1 MRRQILYRLTQYVR
15 MRKLAA
21 LLILTCTLFSTS
33 RAQEILPDFT
43 VVTKGNNKIIISWTN
58 NYPIVTQISVQRSK
72 DSTRGFAT
80 ILSVADPT
88 AQQNG
93 IVDAK
98 ATDAKQF
105 YRLFI
110 VQDNGKFVFTRSKRP
125 FWDTVRVIAN
135 KLQQPAENARRV
147 IITESVT
154 PKQAEEIKEKLQPAS
169 TPVVKVPEP
178 EIFYFIKKRD
188 TLIATIP
195 ASSLK
200 KFRDSVVTKTKDT
213 IAFSTGDTILLK
225 PFVPKEVFKPSRYVY
240 TEKDGNISVSLP
252 SAGLHHYS
260 IKFFDEKSIPLFDI
274 MEVKET
280 PLLID
285 KVNFLRSG
293 WYKFELYEDGKL
305 KEKHKFFIPK
315 DY

>member
-1 MRRQILYRLTQYVR
+1 

-21 LLILTCTLFSTS
+21 LLILTCTLFNTS
-33 RAQEILPDFT
+33 MAQGILPDFS
-43 VVTKGNNKIIISWTN
+43 VITKGNQKVIISWVN
-58 NYPIVTQISVQRSK
+58 NYPVVTQISVQRSK

-80 ILSVADPT
+80 ILSMADPT
-88 AQQNG
+88 APQNG

-110 VQDNGKFVFTRSKRP
+110 VLDNGKFVFTRSKRP
-125 FWDTVRVIAN
+125 LWDTVRVIAN
-135 KLQQPAENARRV
+135 KQQPAENARRV

-154 PKQAEEIKEKLQPAS
+154 PKQAEEIKEKLQPAPP
-169 TPVVKVPEP
+169 TPVVKAPEP
-178 EIFYFIKKRD
+178 EKFYFIKKRD
-188 TLIATIP
+188 TLVATIN
-195 ASSLK
+195 AKELK

-225 PFVPKEVFKPSRYVY
+225 PFVPKEVFKPSKYVY
-240 TEKDGNISVSLP
+240 TERDGNISVSVPNVLF
-252 SAGLHHYS
+252 HHYS
-260 IKFFDEKSIPLFDI
+260 IKFFDEKSVPLFDI
-274 MEVKET
+274 TEVKEAT
-280 PLLID
+280 LLID

-315 DY
+315 EY

>member
-1 MRRQILYRLTQYVR
+1 

-21 LLILTCTLFSTS
+21 LLILTCTLFTTS
-33 RAQEILPDFT
+33 MAQGILPDFS
-43 VVTKGNNKIIISWTN
+43 VITKGNQKVIISWVN
-58 NYPIVTQISVQRSK
+58 NYPVVTQISVQRSK

-80 ILSVADPT
+80 ILSMADPT
-88 AQQNG
+88 APQNG

-110 VQDNGKFVFTRSKRP
+110 VLENGKFVFTRSKRP

-135 KLQQPAENARRV
+135 KQQPAENARRV

-154 PKQAEEIKEKLQPAS
+154 PKQAEEIKEKLQPAPP
-169 TPVVKVPEP
+169 TPVVKAPEP
-178 EIFYFIKKRD
+178 EKFYFIKKRD
-188 TLIATIP
+188 TLVATIN
-195 ASSLK
+195 AKELK

-225 PFVPKEVFKPSRYVY
+225 PFVPREVFKPSKYVY
-240 TEKDGNISVSLP
+240 TERDGNISVSVP
-252 SAGLHHYS
+252 NVSFHQYS
-260 IKFFDEKSIPLFDI
+260 IKFFDEKSVPLFDI
-274 MEVKET
+274 TEVKEPT
-280 PLLID
+280 LLID

-305 KEKHKFFIPK
+305 KEKHKFYIPK
-315 DY
+315 EY

>member
-1 MRRQILYRLTQYVR
+1 

-21 LLILTCTLFSTS
+21 LLILTCTLFTTS
-33 RAQEILPDFT
+33 MAQGILPDFS
-43 VVTKGNNKIIISWTN
+43 VITKGNQKVIISWVN
-58 NYPIVTQISVQRSK
+58 NYPVVSQISVQRSK
-72 DSTRGFAT
+72 DSTKGFAT
-80 ILSVADPT
+80 ILSMADPT
-88 AQQNG
+88 APQNG

-110 VQDNGKFVFTRSKRP
+110 VLDNGKFVFTRSKRP
-125 FWDTVRVIAN
+125 FWDTVRVVVN
-135 KLQQPAENARRV
+135 KQQPAENARRV

-154 PKQAEEIKEKLQPAS
+154 PKQAEEIKEKLQPAPPA
-169 TPVVKVPEP
+169 PVVKVPEP
-178 EIFYFIKKRD
+178 EKFYFIKKRD
-188 TLIATIP
+188 TLVATIN
-195 ASSLK
+195 AKELK

-225 PFVPKEVFKPSRYVY
+225 PFVPKEVFKPSKYVY
-240 TEKDGNISVSLP
+240 TERDGNISVSVPNVLF
-252 SAGLHHYS
+252 HHYS
-260 IKFFDEKSIPLFDI
+260 IKFFDEKSVPLFDI
-274 MEVKET
+274 TEVKEPT
-280 PLLID
+280 ILID

-315 DY
+315 EY